1 MNKKNS
7 ILPIFLTV
15 FVDLIGIGIAIPI
28 LAPMFLDQNSTL
40 FDASV
45 GLGERTFALGIILAL
60 YPIFQFFGAPILGGL
75 SDRMGRKPLLSISI
89 FGTMIGYV
97 LFAIGISMGNIWLL
111 IIGRIIDGFTG
122 GNISIAQSAI
132 ADSSDLESKAKNFG
146 LIGMAFGLGFIIG
159 PFIGGKLGDSNVI
172 SWFNYS
178 TPFWF
183 AAILSLVNLI
193 LIQIMFKE
201 TIKEKVEKK
210 ADIFMGFRNVI
221 KAIKMPNIRVAFL
234 VVFLM
239 MFGFTFFTQFFQVFL
254 IERFDYTQSQIGDL
268 FAFMGVCVAIVQG
281 GITRIIAKRF
291 KPTQVLKYAL
301 LGLSIVVGT
310 YILVTDATQI
320 YYIVPFIALFN
331 GISQPN
337 LTALISNLADEKS
350 QGEILGINQS
360 IIAIAWAIPPII
372 SGFISAIDV
381 RLPIVVGSTI
391 MFLAW
396 GVFIIYFRETQK
408 QKFHEV

>member
-15 FVDLIGIGIAIPI
+15 FIDLIGIGIVIPI

-40 FDASV
+40 FAPSV
-45 GLGERTFALGIILAL
+45 GLGERTLILGIVLAL
-60 YPIFQFFGAPILGGL
+60 YPIFQFFGAPILGGM
-75 SDRMGRKPLLSISI
+75 SDRIGRKPLLSISI
-89 FGTMIGYV
+89 FGTMVGYV
-97 LFAIGISMGNIWLL
+97 LFALGISMGNMWLL
-111 IIGRIIDGFTG
+111 VIGRIVDGFTG

-132 ADSSDLESKAKNFG
+132 ADNSDPESKAKNFG
-146 LIGMAFGLGFIIG
+146 LIGMAFGFGFIIG
-159 PFIGGKLGDSNVI
+159 PFIGGKLGDASIV

-183 AAILSLVNLI
+183 AALLSFANLI
-193 LIQIMFKE
+193 LIQLMFRE
-201 TIKEKVEKK
+201 TLKEKIDKK
-210 ADIFMGFRNVI
+210 ADIFMGVRNIV
-221 KAIKMPNIRVAFL
+221 KAINMPNMRVAFL

-254 IERFDYTQSQIGDL
+254 IEKFSYTQSQIGDL

-281 GITRIIAKRF
+281 GITRIISKRF
-291 KPTQVLKYAL
+291 KPAQILNYAL
-301 LGLSIVVGT
+301 LGLSIAVGT
-310 YILVTDATQI
+310 YMLVTDAAQI
-320 YYIVPFIALFN
+320 YYIIPFIALFN

-360 IIAIAWAIPPII
+360 IIAFAWAIPPII

-381 RLPIVVGSTI
+381 RLPIIVGASI
-391 MFLAW
+391 MFISW
-396 GVFIIYFRETQK
+396 GAFVLYFREKEKEQ
-408 QKFHEV
+408 FHEV